1 MAKTPYTEREVRSIC
16 EKYDLFNAIQ
26 QVVNPTLGG
35 SFETEI
41 SVDYNRRMNRASK
54 GPLSV
59 PDFVL
64 LHAYRACRTTRDN
77 RSVPQYLG
85 TGADYGNGAALIQ
98 EDVLDSEY
106 IDALSGLTSLHKA
119 GIRLITGL
127 RGDISIPK
135 GGTVSAG
142 WINTENGNAGL
153 TNPTF
158 ASVTARPHC
167 IGGTAK
173 ISRLLNVQSA
183 LSVQSII
190 AESLLRAIAEG
201 IESAAF
207 SGTGADGQP
216 KGLAITEGVQTASLS
231 AEPTRAELVEIWK
244 KVVERGVTGRNFAFI
259 GTPAMKAILCQTL
272 DIHTVKEGQNVVGAV
287 TSGKY
292 LCENDRAEGFPYL
305 MSTLCGNPL
314 WFGEWSQF
322 CLCSWSGVDL
332 IVDKYTSATSG
343 ALGVTALQDVDFAIR
358 HPEAFVKANFGSDGE
373 GEGEGGSDGE

>member
-1 MAKTPYTEREVRSIC
+1 MPYTEKEVRDIC
-16 EKYDLFNAIQ
+16 RQYDLYRAIQ
-26 QVVNPTLGG
+26 SVTNPAIGHT
-35 SFETEI
+35 FENEV
-41 SVDYNRRMNRASK
+41 SQDYNRKMNRAAK
-54 GPLSV
+54 GPV
-59 PDFVL
+59 TIPDFVL
-64 LHAYRACRTTRDN
+64 VNAFRAGRTTRSN
-77 RSVPQYLG
+77 RDVPPYLG
-85 TGADYGNGAALIQ
+85 TGANYGNGSALIQ
-98 EDVLDSEY
+98 TDVLADEY
-106 IDALSGLTSLHKA
+106 ISALSELTSLNEA
-119 GIRLITGL
+119 GIRLLTGL
-127 RGDISIPK
+127 TGNISIPK

-142 WINTENGNAGL
+142 WISVENGDAGL
-153 TNPTF
+153 TSPTF
-158 ASVTARPHC
+158 DSVTARPHC

-173 ISRLLNVQSA
+173 ITRLLNIQSA

-272 DIHTVKEGQNVVGAV
+272 DIHTVKDGQNVVGAV

-292 LCENDRAEGFPYL
+292 LCENDRVEGFPFI
-305 MSTLCGNPL
+305 MSTLCGNSL

-332 IVDKYTSATSG
+332 IVDRFTSATSG
-343 ALGVTALQDVDFAIR
+343 AIGVTALQDVDFAIR
-358 HPEAFVKANFGSDGE
+358 RPEAFVKADFGSD

>member
-1 MAKTPYTEREVRSIC
+1 MPYTEKEVREIC
-16 EKYDLFNAIQ
+16 RQYDLYRAIQ
-26 QVVNPTLGG
+26 SVANPAMGKT
-35 SFETEI
+35 FENEV
-41 SVDYNRRMNRASK
+41 SKDYNSKMNRAAK
-54 GPLSV
+54 GPV
-59 PDFVL
+59 TIPDFVL
-64 LHAYRACRTTRDN
+64 VNAFRAGRTTRSN
-77 RSVPQYLG
+77 RDVPPYLG
-85 TGADYGNGAALIQ
+85 TGANYGNGSALIQ
-98 EDVLDSEY
+98 TDVLADEY
-106 IDALSGLTSLHKA
+106 ISALSELTSLNEA
-119 GIRLITGL
+119 GIRLLTGL
-127 RGDISIPK
+127 TGNISIPK

-142 WINTENGNAGL
+142 WISVENGDAGL
-153 TNPTF
+153 TSPTF
-158 ASVTARPHC
+158 DSVTAQPHC

-173 ISRLLNVQSA
+173 ISRLLNTQSA

-207 SGTGADGQP
+207 SGTGAAGQP
-216 KGLAITEGVQTASLS
+216 KGLAITEGVQPASLS

-292 LCENDRAEGFPYL
+292 LCENDRVEGFPL
-305 MSTLCGNPL
+305 IMSTLCGNSL

-332 IVDKYTSATSG
+332 IVDRFTSATSG
-343 ALGVTALQDVDFAIR
+343 AIGVTALQDVDFAIR
-358 HPEAFVKANFGSDGE
+358 RPEAFVKADFGSD